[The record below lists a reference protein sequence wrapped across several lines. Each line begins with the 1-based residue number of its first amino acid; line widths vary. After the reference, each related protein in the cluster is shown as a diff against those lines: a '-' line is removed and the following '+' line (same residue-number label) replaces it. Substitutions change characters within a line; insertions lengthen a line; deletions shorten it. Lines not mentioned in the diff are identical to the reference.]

1 MEGYP
6 ECPICL
12 DIYGIDQSHIRAPK
26 VLNCGDTL
34 CKECLGNIIK
44 KSTEEE
50 FFDCPVCKEKIKK
63 KDIDEFITNK
73 EIIRLV
79 NGIFNIPKEEAENEN
94 EIENNKP
101 ISYKIISLG
110 SAGVGKTTIFG
121 RIIED
126 KFIEKYTITLGIQI
140 SQAYY
145 VKYKNIKYKLLFYD
159 TCGQERMAS
168 SQIPKNYLRNSDG
181 VLFIYDISNI
191 GTFNDLKN
199 WYDLY
204 KEEKENIVGVLI
216 GNKCD
221 IERQVSYDEAKKF
234 ADELGLEYFEVSA
247 KLDKNVKKAI
257 AFLLSEIIESKKN
270 YDVLSSVNRGTT
282 FVLDQKKLRKE
293 SFCSRFCKK
302 FNPKNW

>member
-34 CKECLGNIIK
+34 CKECLEKIIK
-44 KSTEEE
+44 KSAEE
-50 FFDCPVCKEKIKK
+50 FFECPICKDKLKK

-121 RIIED
+121 RLITD
-126 KFIEKYTITLGIQI
+126 KFIEQYEITLAIQI
-140 SQAYY
+140 SKAYY
-145 VKYKNIKYKLLFYD
+145 VKYKNIKYSLMFYD
-159 TCGQERMAS
+159 TCGQEQMAS
-168 SQIPKNYLRNSDG
+168 KLPKNYLRNSDG
-181 VLFIYDISNI
+181 VMFIYDISNM
-191 GTFNDLKN
+191 GTFNDLKS

-204 KEEKENIVGVLI
+204 KAEKENIVGVLI

-221 IERQVSYDEAKKF
+221 IERQVSYEEAKNF
-234 ADELGLEYFEVSA
+234 ADEHGLKYFEISA

-257 AFLLSEIIESKKN
+257 AVLLNEIIESKKN
-270 YDVLSSVNRGTT
+270 YDTLTCVDKGTK
-282 FVLDQKKLRKE
+282 FSLDPKKLRKE
-293 SFCSRFCKK
+293 SFCSRICKK